1 LRKVVK
7 MKATAKDLRFY
18 SKELLDSANRGEEVI
33 ITYRGKPYAK
43 LVPITDENQLMVKE
57 EHQLFGI
64 WEDNEKVNDVNE
76 HIKNL
81 RKERY

>member
-1 LRKVVK
+1 

-43 LVPITDENQLMVKE
+43 LVPIAEENQSLVKE
-57 EHQLFGI
+57 NHQLFGI
-64 WEDNEKVNDVNE
+64 WEDNEKIKDVNE
-76 HIKNL
+76 HVKNL
-81 RKERY
+81 RKERF